1 MQSDHLPLGKM
12 RSSKSLVVDNN
23 EDSMWKFY
31 PKSIKKISCNHSCE
45 LNLHYIC
52 DAICIYH
59 VCTPW
64 RECTYLLR
72 MHLLAW
78 NLVLLFVLRI
88 NWNAFWN
95 PTACWVGLS
104 EDLTLLT
111 KVDIF
116 RFVSLV
122 AGERKVL

>member
-64 RECTYLLR
+64 RECTYLLGTLCYCLCFESTE
-72 MHLLAW
+72 MP
-78 NLVLLFVLRI
+78 FEIPLR
-88 NWNAFWN
+88 
-95 PTACWVGLS
+95 
-104 EDLTLLT
+104 
-111 KVDIF
+111 
-116 RFVSLV
+116 
-122 AGERKVL
+122 AGWGCLKTWHC